1 MGRAIP
7 VSFEQL
13 SNATFPIEVSVD
25 GNESAPVHEEHD
37 SKALFPIWVSTGGN
51 TKEEMPFMNAKVP
64 SLILLIADGIVTD
77 PVNLPHP

>member
-13 SNATFPIEVSVD
+13 PNATFPIEVSVD

-37 SKALFPIWVSTGGN
+37 SKALFPIWVSTGG
-51 TKEEMPFMNAKVP
+51 KHEGGNAVHEGEGA
-64 SLILLIADGIVTD
+64 ILDFVD
-77 PVNLPHP
+77 R

>member
-1 MGRAIP
+1 MGRTIL
-7 VSFEQL
+7 VSLEQL
-13 SNATFPIEVSVD
+13 PNAEFPIKVRVD
-25 GNESAPVHEEHD
+25 GNESTPVQDEQD
-37 SKALFPIWVSTGGN
+37 SNALFPIWVSTGGN